1 MWAFI
6 LAGLKF
12 QTARRIVPTFL
23 VKDQISVSV
32 CMGEVSIIF
41 KNELAYNGHT
51 YCKVNKT

>member
-23 VKDQISVSV
+23 VKDQIGVSV
-32 CMGEVSIIF
+32 CKGEASIIF
-41 KNELAYNGHT
+41 KNELAYNGH
-51 YCKVNKT
+51 C